1 MQKLFP
7 TSSISC
13 KGVDIF
19 RAILSEAA
27 SSSWDSDRY
36 TLLLSMTKKKNA
48 SAQRKSESKTFGA
61 LELLFFGLLIG
72 LIIQWEKHIM
82 RKTFMP
88 WAEINPKQIPSFSIT
103 ELLEKCFLGNLYKV
117 LAKRS

>member
-1 MQKLFP
+1 
-7 TSSISC
+7 
-13 KGVDIF
+13 
-19 RAILSEAA
+19 
-27 SSSWDSDRY
+27 
-36 TLLLSMTKKKNA
+36 
-48 SAQRKSESKTFGA
+48 
-61 LELLFFGLLIG
+61 
-72 LIIQWEKHIM
+72 M